1 MSRPFPLLLVAVPL
15 LLIAG
20 LTLAAPVE
28 CPLVLGDGAVQV
40 ARPPSEWTA
49 VPSQAVRLSS
59 GGLLRGRPEDWGYL
73 RPERTLT
80 NSGGESSSND
90 FAPGEEKWLW
100 CGYGGAG
107 ALQIAKRLPDAA
119 TVCTV
124 THKATKRDGIVRMF
138 ATCR

>member
-1 MSRPFPLLLVAVPL
+1 MSRPLPLLLAAVPL
-15 LLIAG
+15 LLFAG
-20 LTLAAPVE
+20 LALADPIA
-28 CPLVLGDGAVQV
+28 CPLTLGDGDVQV
-40 ARPPSEWTA
+40 ARAPTGWTP
-49 VPSQAVRLSS
+49 VPAQGVRLSS

-73 RPERTLT
+73 RPERSKSTP
-80 NSGGESSSND
+80 GGGWSSNA

-124 THKATKRDGIVRMF
+124 THKSTKQDGIVELS
-138 ATCR
+138 ATCS

>member
-1 MSRPFPLLLVAVPL
+1 MSRPFPLLLAAVPL

-20 LTLAAPVE
+20 IALGTPVA
-28 CPLVLGDGAVQV
+28 CPLILDDGAAKV
-40 ARPPSEWTA
+40 ARAPSGWTA
-49 VPSQAVRLSS
+49 VPAQAVRLSS

-73 RPERTLT
+73 RPERTAT
-80 NSGGESSSND
+80 TRGGGSASNA
-90 FAPGEEKWLW
+90 FAPGEERWLW

-107 ALQIAKRLPDAA
+107 ALQIAKRLPDDA

-124 THKATKRDGIVRMF
+124 THKATKRDGITEMS